1 MNEEKAKIEALKA
14 FMFRDQ
20 ESQDLYKQVLFVCD
34 LALQVEMSKVM
45 SANTVGEA
53 RVHAAGRLDAI
64 NDLLLEF
71 QKLREEALKHR
82 T

>member
-1 MNEEKAKIEALKA
+1 MSEEKARIDALKA
-14 FMFRDQ
+14 FMFKDMEAQ
-20 ESQDLYKQVLFVCD
+20 ELYKQVLFVCD

-45 SANTVGEA
+45 QVNTTGEA
-53 RVHAAGRLDAI
+53 RVHACGRLDAI

-71 QKLREEALKHR
+71 QKLREEALRHR

>member
-1 MNEEKAKIEALKA
+1 MNEEKARIDALRA
-14 FMFRDQ
+14 FMFKDMEAQ
-20 ESQDLYKQVLFVCD
+20 ELYKQVLFVCD

-53 RVHAAGRLDAI
+53 RIHAAGRLDAI
-64 NDLLLEF
+64 NDVLLEF